1 MCSAFYD
8 LRGSSI
14 SSRFIIRAN
23 SNHSDFRKSAEYF
36 EEYIHCY
43 NHQSL
48 CIFQNVQENVNGCG
62 AGDESAFTSI
72 CNSSNL
78 CQVRTLSS
86 SRLFSRRVVAVGPG
100 VLRRCE
106 TLRACCP
113 AAAACW
119 CVACVWAGE
128 ISATDVLPRC
138 RLLML
143 LRECLWGCGCWA
155 DARSTGGGGG
165 FSSSVVDMYNATS
178 NSWTS
183 FPNGLRQARYD
194 LAGASLP
201 SGLVFFA
208 GGAVSGVRRCASA
221 AQLLLLVGVWHV
233 CGLVRYRRRTCCRVL
248 PVADAAAGVLV
259 GMRMLG

>member
-23 SNHSDFRKSAEYF
+23 SNHSDFRKSAEYV

-43 NHQSL
+43 NPQSL

-62 AGDESAFTSI
+62 AGDESAFNSI
-72 CNSSNL
+72 SDSSNL
-78 CQVRTLSS
+78 CQVRTHPS
-86 SRLFSRRVVAVGPG
+86 SRQISRRVVAVGPG
-100 VLRRCE
+100 VLRRRLRCE
-106 TLRACCP
+106 KLRACCA

-155 DARSTGGGGG
+155 DARSTGSV
-165 FSSSVVDMYNATS
+165 SSSVVDMYNATS

-183 FPNGLRQARYD
+183 FPNGLSQARQY

-208 GGAVSGVRRCASA
+208 GGLVFLAGARSCARA
-221 AQLLLLVGVWHV
+221 AQLLLVGVCHV
-233 CGLVRYRRRTCCRVL
+233 CALARYRRRTCCRV
-248 PVADAAAGVLV
+248 AGC
-259 GMRMLG
+259 